1 MGLFLGS
8 TRIHFVYASFS
19 KSRFTKTIEP
29 PKMMTRTHVGI
40 LFAATTL
47 AFFAVD
53 GAAQARVP
61 MQGMGAGK
69 LPTQVIDVA
78 KGRVDF
84 FNANPGAD
92 FFERGERITRVYG
105 QAFSHGKSPDQS
117 ASAFIRDHADA
128 LGVRSNDLLPFGAFP
143 DAIHSVDVYWDE
155 ATDSF
160 RFTLL
165 GYSQVVEGI
174 PVFRSALKLLMR
186 NESGFPLVLASSELR
201 NLGAFPSTLA
211 ARPTLASFDRAVWS
225 SQAIR
230 IAAIAEPTDS
240 QLVIFAGVDN
250 TPASPTLAVSFI
262 VERGVP
268 GVGYSKM
275 LYVAEATTGKILFE
289 EDQICTLD
297 ITGTVKGLATV
308 GWAADA
314 CNEELSTALPY
325 VAVTGG
331 AATSYADVN
340 GAFVVANAGTGSLNL
355 TSNIFVG
362 GKYFKVDDIA
372 ATESTLSQ
380 TVASGGTAAFVHNST
395 NTSEFQR
402 AEVNAYIHANIVRDF
417 VMAAAP
423 TFPVIASQQGATALQ
438 INVGVSGT
446 CNAYYNGPSI
456 NFYSSGG
463 GCNNTSF
470 STVVH
475 HEFGHHVVASGGSG
489 QGAYGE
495 GMGDVMSALI
505 SETSA
510 LGVGFQTCTN
520 GIRNALNNCIFSLA
534 GCSSCGSE
542 IHACGQLLSGCVW
555 SVRANL
561 QVSDPT
567 TYKTLIRN
575 MAVNA
580 ILLHTGTT
588 IATDI
593 TVDYLT
599 LDDNN
604 GNILDGTPHYNQIN
618 NGFTVH
624 GLPGPTVAPLNITTP
639 NGIPTFAIPN
649 TNLPIV
655 VQVAALSGQPQA
667 NTGKLYW
674 RTGTSAFQSVAMTQT
689 STNVYTAQVPMS
701 ACGTPVNYYFE
712 AKTTNNEIV
721 TSPGTAPATFN
732 STTGGYDQTIVF
744 SDAFESTGGW
754 TVGATSDLATTG
766 IWVRVDP
773 LGTLAQPEDDH
784 TVPGTLCYVTGQGT
798 VGGAL
803 GEQDIDGGATTLTSP
818 TFSALGLAD
827 PQVKYWRWYSN
838 DKGGAPNADSMPV
851 QITNNN
857 GTTWVQME
865 LVTENA
871 NAWVFKSLRISD
883 FLTPTATMKVR
894 FVASDFGTGS
904 TVEAGVDD
912 FQVSALNCTPPF
924 VPADLN
930 QDTFI
935 NGADLAI
942 LLSGWGTL
950 AGDVNQ
956 DGITDGIDL
965 ASLLSAWTG

>member
-1 MGLFLGS
+1 
-8 TRIHFVYASFS
+8 
-19 KSRFTKTIEP
+19 
-29 PKMMTRTHVGI
+29 MMTRTHVGI

-53 GAAQARVP
+53 GAAQARLP

-84 FNANPGAD
+84 FNANPGAN

-155 ATDSF
+155 ATESF

-186 NESGFPLVLASSELR
+186 NEPGFPLVLASSELR
-201 NLGAFPSTLA
+201 NLGAFPATLA
-211 ARPTLASFDRAVWS
+211 ARPTLGSFDRAVWS

-240 QLVIFAGVDN
+240 QLVIFAGVDDSPS
-250 TPASPTLAVSFI
+250 TPTLAVSFI

-268 GVGYSKM
+268 GMGYSKM

-297 ITGTVKGLATV
+297 ITGTVKGYATV
-308 GWAADA
+308 GWVADA
-314 CNEELSTALPY
+314 CGNEFPAGLPY
-325 VAVTGG
+325 AAVSDGT
-331 AATSYADVN
+331 TTTYADVN
-340 GAFVVANAGTGSLNL
+340 GAFVVANAGTGSLTL
-355 TSNIFVG
+355 TSNMFVG

-380 TVASGGTAAFVHNST
+380 NVASGGTAAFVHNSA
-395 NTSEFQR
+395 NTSEFER
-402 AEVNAYIHANIVRDF
+402 AEVNAYIHANVVRDF
-417 VMAAAP
+417 TLAANP
-423 TFPVIASQQGATALQ
+423 NYPVIAGQQGATALQ
-438 INVGVSGT
+438 INTGVAGT
-446 CNAYYNGPSI
+446 CNAFYNGPSI
-456 NFYSSGG
+456 NFYSFGG
-463 GCNNTSF
+463 GCNNTAF

-495 GMGDVMSALI
+495 GMGDVMGALI
-505 SETSA
+505 SESSA
-510 LGVGFQTCTN
+510 LGVGFQSCAT
-520 GIRNALNNCIFSLA
+520 GIRNALNNCIFDLA
-534 GCSSCGSE
+534 GCSTCGSE
-542 IHACGQLLSGCVW
+542 IHACGQLISGCVW
-555 SVRANL
+555 STRYNL
-561 QVSDPT
+561 QVSDPA

-575 MAVNA
+575 WAVNA
-580 ILLHTGTT
+580 VLLHTGTT
-588 IATDI
+588 IAGDI
-593 TVDYLT
+593 TIDYLT
-599 LDDNN
+599 LDDDN
-604 GNILDGTPHYNQIN
+604 GNINDGTPHFSQIN
-618 NGFTVH
+618 DGFTLH
-624 GLPGPTVAPLNITTP
+624 GLPGPAVVPLNISTP
-639 NGIPTFAIPN
+639 NGIPTFATPN
-649 TNLPIV
+649 ANLPVV
-655 VQVAALSGQPQA
+655 VQVSALSGQPQP

-712 AKTTNNEIV
+712 AKTTTNVIV
-721 TSPGTAPATFN
+721 TSPANAPTSFN
-732 STTGGYDQTIVF
+732 TTTGAYGESTVI
-744 SDAFESTGGW
+744 SDTFESAGSW
-754 TVGATSDLATTG
+754 TVGATGDLATTG
-766 IWVRVDP
+766 IWTRVDP
-773 LGTLAQPEDDH
+773 VGTLAQPEDDH
-784 TVPGTLCYVTGQGT
+784 TVPGTLCYVTGQGL

-803 GEQDIDGGATTLTSP
+803 GDNDIDGGATTLTSP

-838 DKGGAPNADSMPV
+838 DKGGAPNADSMP
-851 QITNNN
+851 IDISNNN
-857 GTTWVQME
+857 GTTWVSLE

-871 NAWVFKSLRISD
+871 NAWVFKSFRISN

-894 FVASDFGTGS
+894 FVASDLATGS
-904 TVEAGVDD
+904 VVEAGLDD
-912 FQVSALNCTPPF
+912 FQVSALSCTPPF

-930 QDTFI
+930 QDTLV
-935 NGADLAI
+935 NGTDLAI

-950 AGDVNQ
+950 GGDINH
-956 DGITDGIDL
+956 DGFTDGGDL
-965 ASLLSAWTG
+965 TLLLAAWTG

>member
-53 GAAQARVP
+53 GAAQARLP

-84 FNANPGAD
+84 FNANPGSD

-105 QAFSHGKSPDQS
+105 QAFSRGKSPDQS

-143 DAIHSVDVYWDE
+143 DAVHSVDVYWDE
-155 ATDSF
+155 ATESF

-186 NESGFPLVLASSELR
+186 NEPSFPLVLASSELR
-201 NLGAFPSTLA
+201 NLGAFPATLA
-211 ARPTLASFDRAVWS
+211 ARPTLGSFDRAVWS

-230 IAAIAEPTDS
+230 LAAIAEPTDS
-240 QLVIFAGVDN
+240 QLVIFAGVDDSPS
-250 TPASPTLAVSFI
+250 TPTLAVSFI

-308 GWAADA
+308 GWVADA
-314 CNEELSTALPY
+314 CGNEVPTALPY
-325 VAVTGG
+325 AAVTGG
-331 AATSYADVN
+331 TATSYADVN
-340 GAFVVANAGTGSLNL
+340 GAFVVANAGTGSLTL
-355 TSNIFVG
+355 TSNMFVG

-380 TVASGGTAAFVHNST
+380 NVASGGTAAFVHNSA
-395 NTSEFQR
+395 NTSEFER
-402 AEVNAYIHANIVRDF
+402 AEVNAYIHANVVRDF
-417 VMAAAP
+417 TLAANP
-423 TFPVIASQQGATALQ
+423 NYPVIAGQQGATALQ
-438 INVGVSGT
+438 INTGVAGT
-446 CNAYYNGPSI
+446 CNAFYNGPSI

-495 GMGDVMSALI
+495 GMGDVIGALI
-505 SETSA
+505 SESSA
-510 LGVGFQTCTN
+510 LGVGFQSCAN
-520 GIRNALNNCIFSLA
+520 GIRNALNNCIFDLA
-534 GCSSCGSE
+534 GCSTCGSE
-542 IHACGQLLSGCVW
+542 IHACGQLISGCVW
-555 SVRANL
+555 NTMLNL
-561 QVSDPT
+561 QASDPT

-575 MAVNA
+575 WAVNA
-580 ILLHTGTT
+580 VLLHTGTT
-588 IATDI
+588 IAGDI
-593 TVDYLT
+593 PIDYLT

-604 GNILDGTPHYNQIN
+604 GNINDGTPHYTQIN
-618 NGFTVH
+618 NAFTLH
-624 GLPGPTVAPLNITTP
+624 GLPGPAVQLLGITTP
-639 NGIPTFAIPN
+639 NGIPTFSTPN
-649 TNLPIV
+649 ANLPIV
-655 VQVAALSGQPQA
+655 VQVSALGSQPQP

-689 STNVYTAQVPMS
+689 STNIYTAQVPMS

-712 AKTTNNEIV
+712 AKTTTSVIV
-721 TSPGTAPATFN
+721 TSPANAPTSFN
-732 STTGGYDQTIVF
+732 TTTGAYGEIT
-744 SDAFESTGGW
+744 
-754 TVGATSDLATTG
+754 ATSDTFEIAGAWIVGPGDSATTG
-766 IWVRVDP
+766 IWTRGDP
-773 LGTLAQPEDDH
+773 VGTLAQPEDDH
-784 TVPGTLCYVTGQGT
+784 TVPGTLCYVTGQGL

-803 GEQDIDGGATTLTSP
+803 GDNDIDGGATTLTSP

-838 DKGGAPNADSMPV
+838 DQGGAPNADSMP
-851 QITNNN
+851 IDISNNN
-857 GTTWVQME
+857 GTTWVSLE

-871 NAWVFKSLRISD
+871 NAWVFKSFRISN

-894 FVASDFGTGS
+894 FVASDLATGS
-904 TVEAGVDD
+904 VVEAGVDD
-912 FQVSALNCTPPF
+912 FQVSALSCTPPF

-930 QDTFI
+930 QDTLV
-935 NGADLAI
+935 NGTDLAI

-950 AGDVNQ
+950 GGDINH
-956 DGITDGIDL
+956 DGFTDGGDL
-965 ASLLSAWTG
+965 TLLLAAWTG

>member
-1 MGLFLGS
+1 
-8 TRIHFVYASFS
+8 
-19 KSRFTKTIEP
+19 
-29 PKMMTRTHVGI
+29 MMTRSHVGI

-53 GAAQARVP
+53 GAAQARLP

-78 KGRVDF
+78 TGRLDF
-84 FNANPGAD
+84 FNANPGSD

-117 ASAFIRDHADA
+117 ANAFIRDHADA
-128 LGVRSNDLLPFGAFP
+128 LGVRSSDLLPFGAFP
-143 DAIHSVDVYWDE
+143 DAVHSVDVYWDE
-155 ATDSF
+155 ATESF

-186 NESGFPLVLASSELR
+186 NEPGFPLVLASSELR
-201 NLGAFPSTLA
+201 NLGAFPATLA
-211 ARPTLASFDRAVWS
+211 ARPTLGSFDRAVWS

-230 IAAIAEPTDS
+230 LAAIAEPTDS
-240 QLVIFAGVDN
+240 QLVIFAGVDDSPS
-250 TPASPTLAVSFI
+250 TPTLAVSFI

-314 CNEELSTALPY
+314 CGNEFPAGLPY
-325 VAVTGG
+325 AAVSDGT
-331 AATSYADVN
+331 TTTYADVN
-340 GAFVVANAGTGSLNL
+340 GAFVLPYAGTGSLNL

-362 GKYFKVDDIA
+362 GKFFKVDDIA

-380 TVASGGTAAFVHNST
+380 TVASGGTAAFVHNSA
-395 NTSEFQR
+395 NTSEFAR
-402 AEVNAYIHANIVRDF
+402 AEVNAYIHANVARDF
-417 VMAAAP
+417 VMAANP
-423 TFPVIASQQGATALQ
+423 TYPVIAGQQGATALQ
-438 INVGVSGT
+438 INVGVAGT
-446 CNAYYNGPSI
+446 CNAFYNGPSI

-475 HEFGHHVVASGGSG
+475 HEFGHHVVATGGSG

-495 GMGDVMSALI
+495 GMGDVIGALI

-510 LGVGFQTCTN
+510 LGVGFSTCTT
-520 GIRNALNNCIFSLA
+520 GIRNALNNCIFDLA
-534 GCSSCGSE
+534 GCSTCGSE

-555 SVRANL
+555 STRFNL

-575 MAVNA
+575 MAVNSV
-580 ILLHTGTT
+580 LLHTGTT
-588 IATDI
+588 IAGDI
-593 TVDYLT
+593 TVDFLT
-599 LDDNN
+599 LDDDNA
-604 GNILDGTPHYNQIN
+604 NINDGTPHFSQIN
-618 NGFTVH
+618 DGFTLH
-624 GLPGPTVAPLNITTP
+624 GLPGPAVQLLGITTP
-639 NGIPTFAIPN
+639 NGIPTFATPN
-649 TNLPIV
+649 ANLRMV
-655 VQVAALSGQPQA
+655 VQVSAVSGQPQP
-667 NTGKLYW
+667 NTGTLYW

-689 STNVYTAQVPMS
+689 SPNVYTAQVPMS

-712 AKTTNNEIV
+712 AKTTNSVIV
-721 TSPGTAPATFN
+721 TSPANAPTSFN
-732 STTGGYDQTIVF
+732 TTTGAFGETILS
-744 SDAFESTGGW
+744 SDTFES
-754 TVGATSDLATTG
+754 VGAWTIGATGDTATASG
-766 IWVRVDP
+766 LWTRVNP
-773 LGTLAQPEDDH
+773 VATIAQPEDDH
-784 TVPGTLCYVTGQGT
+784 TVNGTLCYVTGQGV
-798 VGGAL
+798 VGGTNGAA
-803 GEQDIDGGATTLTSP
+803 DVDGGATTLTSP
-818 TFSALGLAD
+818 TFSAIGEAVRLS
-827 PQVKYWRWYSN
+827 YWRWYSN
-838 DKGGAPNADSMPV
+838 DRGGSPNADSMP
-851 QITNNN
+851 IDISNDN
-857 GTTWVQME
+857 GVTWVSLE

-871 NAWVFKSLRISD
+871 NAWVSKS
-883 FLTPTATMKVR
+883 FLVSSFVAPTATMRVR
-894 FVASDFGTGS
+894 FVARDLGTGS

-930 QDTFI
+930 QDTLV
-935 NGADLAI
+935 NGIDMAI
-942 LLSGWGTL
+942 LLGGWGSIV
-950 AGDVNQ
+950 GDVNL
-956 DGITDGIDL
+956 DGFTDGIDL
-965 ASLLSAWTG
+965 ALLLAAWTG

>member
-1 MGLFLGS
+1 
-8 TRIHFVYASFS
+8 
-19 KSRFTKTIEP
+19 
-29 PKMMTRTHVGI
+29 MMTRSHVGI

-53 GAAQARVP
+53 GAAQARLP

-78 KGRVDF
+78 TGRLDF
-84 FNANPGAD
+84 FNANPGSD

-117 ASAFIRDHADA
+117 ANAFIRDHADA
-128 LGVRSNDLLPFGAFP
+128 LGVRSSDLLPFGAFP
-143 DAIHSVDVYWDE
+143 DAVHSVDVYWDE
-155 ATDSF
+155 ATESF

-186 NESGFPLVLASSELR
+186 NEPGFPLVLASSELR
-201 NLGAFPSTLA
+201 NLGEFPATLA
-211 ARPTLASFDRAVWS
+211 ARPTLGSFDRAVWS

-230 IAAIAEPTDS
+230 LAAIAEPTDS
-240 QLVIFAGVDN
+240 QLVIFAGVDDSPS
-250 TPASPTLAVSFI
+250 TPTLAVSFI

-314 CNEELSTALPY
+314 CGNEFPAGLPY
-325 VAVTGG
+325 AAVSDGT
-331 AATSYADVN
+331 TTTYADVN

-355 TSNIFVG
+355 ISNIFVG
-362 GKYFKVDDIA
+362 GKFFKVDDIA

-380 TVASGGTAAFVHNST
+380 NVASGGTAAFVHNSA
-395 NTSEFQR
+395 NTSEFAR
-402 AEVNAYIHANIVRDF
+402 AEVNAYIHANVARDF
-417 VMAAAP
+417 VMAANP
-423 TFPVIASQQGATALQ
+423 TYPVIAGQQGATALQ
-438 INVGVSGT
+438 INVGVAGT
-446 CNAYYNGPSI
+446 CNAFYNGPSI

-475 HEFGHHVVASGGSG
+475 HEFGHHVVATGGSG

-495 GMGDVMSALI
+495 GMGDVIGALI

-510 LGVGFQTCTN
+510 LGVGFSTCTT
-520 GIRNALNNCIFSLA
+520 GIRNALNNCIFDLA
-534 GCSSCGSE
+534 GCSTCGSE

-555 SVRANL
+555 NTMLNL
-561 QVSDPT
+561 QASDPT

-575 MAVNA
+575 MAVNSV
-580 ILLHTGTT
+580 LLHTGTT
-588 IATDI
+588 IAGDI
-593 TVDYLT
+593 TVDFLT
-599 LDDNN
+599 LDDDNA
-604 GNILDGTPHYNQIN
+604 NINDGTPHFSQIN
-618 NGFTVH
+618 DGFTLH
-624 GLPGPTVAPLNITTP
+624 GLPGPAVQLLGITTP
-639 NGIPTFAIPN
+639 NGIPTFATPN
-649 TNLPIV
+649 ANLRMM
-655 VQVAALSGQPQA
+655 VQVSAVSGQPQP
-667 NTGKLYW
+667 NTGTLYW

-689 STNVYTAQVPMS
+689 SPNVYTAQVPMS

-712 AKTTNNEIV
+712 AKTTNNVIV
-721 TSPGTAPATFN
+721 TSPANAPTSFN
-732 STTGGYDQTIVF
+732 TTTGGYGEITVT
-744 SDAFESTGGW
+744 SETFEIAGAW
-754 TVGATSDLATTG
+754 TVGATDDLATTG
-766 IWVRVDP
+766 IWTRVDP
-773 LGTLAQPEDDH
+773 VGTLAQPEDDH
-784 TVPGTLCYVTGQGT
+784 SVPGTLCYVTGQGL

-803 GEQDIDGGATTLTSP
+803 GDNDVDGGATTLTSP

-851 QITNNN
+851 EISNNN
-857 GTTWVQME
+857 GTSWVQME

-871 NAWVFKSLRISD
+871 NAWVSKSFRISN

-894 FVASDFGTGS
+894 FVASDLATGS
-904 TVEAGVDD
+904 LIEAGVDD
-912 FQVSALNCTPPF
+912 FQLSALSCTPPF

-930 QDTFI
+930 QDTLV
-935 NGADLAI
+935 NGTDLAI

-950 AGDVNQ
+950 GGDINH
-956 DGITDGIDL
+956 DGFTDGGDL
-965 ASLLSAWTG
+965 TLLLAAWTG